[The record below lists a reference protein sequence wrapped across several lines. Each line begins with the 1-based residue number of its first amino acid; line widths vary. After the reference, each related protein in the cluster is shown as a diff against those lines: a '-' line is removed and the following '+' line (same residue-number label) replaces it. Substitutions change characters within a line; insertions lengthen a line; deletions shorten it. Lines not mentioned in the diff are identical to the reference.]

1 MELSLTIVGA
11 WLLLAATLISV
22 TYELWR
28 ATARRDV
35 SVNDNMKGWLQS
47 LPLYGGAVV
56 VVVLLFAGWD
66 FAPILGFAYGLL
78 AVAASMF
85 WYGPT
90 VMLHRR
96 PELIDWIEDRA
107 FTILVGIVAV
117 LFACE
122 LIGVSL
128 VAT

>member
-11 WLLLAATLISV
+11 WLLLTATLISV

-35 SVNDNMKGWLQS
+35 SVNDNMKTWLQS
-47 LPLYGGAVV
+47 LPLYGGAIV
-56 VVVLLFAGWD
+56 VVVLLLAGWE

-90 VMLHRR
+90 VMVPRK
-96 PELIDWIEDRA
+96 PELIDWIEDRT
-107 FTILVGIVAV
+107 FTILVGLVAF
-117 LFACE
+117 LFAVD
-122 LIGVSL
+122 LAGVSL
-128 VAT
+128 VA